1 MLEVMG
7 RERGDGRVDLP
18 PRQGR
23 WKVCSMPS
31 THSSLIFH
39 VVFSTKEREVWFP
52 PDFRPRLHA
61 YLGGII
67 RNSGGTAYA
76 VGGTGDHVHLLIGL
90 KPTDVIL
97 DLIRVVKAESS
108 KWIKGE
114 LNRTAFAWQD
124 GYGVFSV
131 SASGLEAVRGYVL
144 GQEEHHRTRT
154 FQEEYVAMLK
164 KSGVGYDERYL
175 W

>member
-1 MLEVMG
+1 
-7 RERGDGRVDLP
+7 
-18 PRQGR
+18 
-23 WKVCSMPS
+23 MPS

-52 PDFRPRLHA
+52 LDFRPRLHA

-90 KPTDVIL
+90 KPMDIIP
-97 DLIRVVKAESS
+97 DLIRVVK
-108 KWIKGE
+108 
-114 LNRTAFAWQD
+114 
-124 GYGVFSV
+124 VFSV

-154 FQEEYVAMLK
+154 FQEEYLAMLK

>member
-1 MLEVMG
+1 MIYMLAERARFYDNFYFPFPRHAQHRSTPVSLCQ
-7 RERGDGRVDLP
+7 RETFLGNTRLF
-18 PRQGR
+18 
-23 WKVCSMPS
+23 CSDA
-31 THSSLIFH
+31 
-39 VVFSTKEREVWFP
+39 E
-52 PDFRPRLHA
+52 
-61 YLGGII
+61 
-67 RNSGGTAYA
+67 
-76 VGGTGDHVHLLIGL
+76 
-90 KPTDVIL
+90 PTDIIP
-97 DLIRVVKAESS
+97 DLIRMVKAESS

-124 GYGVFSV
+124 GYGVFSA

-154 FQEEYVAMLK
+154 FQEEYLAMLK